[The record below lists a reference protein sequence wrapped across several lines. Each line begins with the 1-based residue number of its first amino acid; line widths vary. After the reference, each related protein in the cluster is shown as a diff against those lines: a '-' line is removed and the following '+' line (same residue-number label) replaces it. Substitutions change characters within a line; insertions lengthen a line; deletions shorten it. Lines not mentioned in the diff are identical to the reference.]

1 MWESSVWCALKVVL
15 GLYLLYYLYRISKF
29 IYEMWILPVWKKP
42 IDLKSTGEWAV
53 ITGCTDGIGREYA
66 IQLAK
71 KGMHLILI
79 SRSESKLEEFQIYL
93 SNEYNI
99 KVRTIAVDFTNIK
112 SSYKTVEEGV
122 SGLDIGVL
130 INNVG
135 MLNGYKL
142 FLQDDYQVMSDM
154 VEVNVNGT
162 VLMTSIILPHLVT
175 KKKGVIINIGSYSS
189 LVQTPH
195 MVCYG
200 ATKKFILKFSE
211 DLRREYANCG
221 ITIQCQTP
229 SFIATKLSRIES
241 PSIFVPT
248 AEEYVASAMKTIG
261 IHDVTCGYLVH
272 DLMIAT
278 NRIGEETLPS
288 FSDYLTSKYID
299 SIRKKSGH

>member
-272 DLMIAT
+272 DLMQIM
-278 NRIGEETLPS
+278 
-288 FSDYLTSKYID
+288 
-299 SIRKKSGH
+299 